1 MIKSK
6 ELSFVALFAALT
18 AVGGFISIPFYPVPL
33 TLQVFFV
40 LLSGAL
46 LGKKLG
52 ALSQIV
58 YLGLGAIGAPVFH
71 NFTGGIGI
79 LLGPTGGF
87 LFGFIPGAY
96 VAGLFYEKF
105 HNNKLHFSG
114 LLLSIVPIYT
124 LGILW
129 LSFITGMPLEK
140 AVLVGGIPFIPGDF
154 VKSIIVFLVE
164 KKVKNYLKFNI

>member
-1 MIKSK
+1 MKSK
-6 ELSFVALFAALT
+6 DLSLIALFAALT

-33 TLQVFFV
+33 TLQIFFV
-40 LLSGAL
+40 LLSGAI

-52 ALSQIV
+52 ALSQII
-58 YLGLGAIGAPVFH
+58 YLGLGSIGAPVFH

-96 VAGLFYEKF
+96 VAGLFYEKYT
-105 HNNKLHFSG
+105 NNKLRFSG
-114 LLLSIVPIYT
+114 LIISLVPIYII
-124 LGILW
+124 GILW
-129 LSFITGMPLEK
+129 LSFITGISIEK
-140 AVLVGGIPFIPGDF
+140 AILVGGIPFILGDF

-164 KKVKNYLKFNI
+164 KKVKNYIKFNI